1 VPPITRSTTASPEQV
16 FRVLSAPP
24 TYALW
29 VVGSRSVESHHD
41 GWPEPGSRFEHTQGQ
56 WPVII
61 HDETESA
68 VSDPPRRLEL
78 IVKARPVLVA
88 RVILELRPT
97 DDGGTEIYMEEEP
110 LSGFLATFVR
120 YPPGALL
127 TQLRNRL
134 SLRRLSRISEAVAAV
149 T

>member
-1 VPPITRSTTASPEQV
+1 MPPISRSTTAAPEQV

-41 GWPEPGSRFEHTQGQ
+41 GWPAPGSRFEHTQGR
-56 WPVII
+56 WPLVV

-68 VSDPPRRLEL
+68 VCDPPRRLEL
-78 IVKARPVLVA
+78 IVKARPLLVA
-88 RVILELRPT
+88 RVTLELTPS
-97 DDGGTEIYMEEEP
+97 DGGTRIVMEEEP
-110 LSGFLATFVR
+110 LSGFLAPFVR
-120 YPPGALL
+120 HPPGALL

-134 SLRRLSRISEAVAAV
+134 SLRRLSRISEALDAV
-149 T
+149 S

>member
-1 VPPITRSTTASPEQV
+1 MPPVSRTTTASPEQV

-41 GWPEPGSRFEHTQGQ
+41 GWPSPGSRFEHTQGK
-56 WPVII
+56 WPLII

-78 IVKARPVLVA
+78 LVKARPVLVA
-88 RVILELRPT
+88 RVIIELRPV
-97 DDGGTEIYMEEEP
+97 DGGTRITMEEEP
-110 LSGFLATFVR
+110 LSGLLAWFVR
-120 YPPGALL
+120 HPPGALL

-134 SLRRLSRISEAVAAV
+134 SLKRLSRIAESVAAV
-149 T
+149 C

>member
-1 VPPITRSTTASPEQV
+1 VPPVSRTTKASPEQV

-29 VVGSRSVESHHD
+29 VVGSRSVESHDD
-41 GWPEPGSRFEHTQGQ
+41 GWPDPGSRFEHTQGQ

-68 VSDPPRRLEL
+68 VSEPPRRLEL

-88 RVILELRPT
+88 HVILTLEPQ
-97 DDGGTEIYMEEEP
+97 GAGTRIVMEEKP
-110 LSGFLATFVR
+110 ISGLLAAVVR
-120 YPPGALL
+120 HPPGALL

-134 SLRRLSRISEAVAAV
+134 SLRRLSRIAEAVAAV

>member
-1 VPPITRSTTASPEQV
+1 VPPVSRTTSASPEQV
-16 FRVLSAPP
+16 YRVLSAPP

-29 VVGSRSVESHHD
+29 VVGSRSVETHDD
-41 GWPEPGSRFEHTQGQ
+41 GWPAPGSRFEHTQGS
-56 WPVII
+56 WPVIV

-88 RVILELRPT
+88 RVVVDLQPS
-97 DDGGTEIYMEEEP
+97 GTGTRIAMEEEP
-110 LSGFLATFVR
+110 MSGFLAPFVR
-120 YPPGALL
+120 VPPGSLL

>member
-1 VPPITRSTTASPEQV
+1 VPPISRTTTATPEQV

-29 VVGSRSVESHHD
+29 VVGSRSVEAHHD
-41 GWPEPGSRFEHTQGQ
+41 GWPTPGSRFEHTQGR

-68 VSDPPRRLEL
+68 VSEPPHRLEL
-78 IVKARPVLVA
+78 IVKARPILVA
-88 RVILELRPT
+88 RVIIQLEPVE
-97 DDGGTEIYMEEEP
+97 GGTRIVMEEAP
-110 LSGFLATFVR
+110 MSGLLAWFVR
-120 YPPGALL
+120 HPPGTLL

-134 SLRRLSRISEAVAAV
+134 SLRRLSRIAEAVAAV
-149 T
+149 R